1 MWICYSFLLW
11 GCLHAVAARPEVE
24 LITEPRPG
32 EEFVLFR
39 ASVGP
44 GSSGRNLNFSVVSTT
59 AKPVTEEIPD
69 TTDFTTLQTEAAETN
84 APLARVHLKSCSP
97 WGSF

>member
-1 MWICYSFLLW
+1 M
-11 GCLHAVAARPEVE
+11 AARPEVE

-44 GSSGRNLNFSVVSTT
+44 GSSGRNLNFSIATT
-59 AKPVTEEIPD
+59 TKPVTEEIPE
-69 TTDFTTLQTEAAETN
+69 TTDFTTLQTEAAETKTPH
-84 APLARVHLKSCSP
+84 AKVRLE
-97 WGSF
+97 

>member
-1 MWICYSFLLW
+1 M
-11 GCLHAVAARPEVE
+11 VARPEVE

-44 GSSGRNLNFSVVSTT
+44 GSAARNLNFSVATT
-59 AKPVTEEIPD
+59 SKPVTEEIPD
-69 TTDFTTLQTEAAETN
+69 TTSYTTLQTEAAETN
-84 APLARVHLKSCSP
+84 APLAKV
-97 WGSF
+97 